1 MKRLPAPLASARN
14 KAIQKQMVTV
24 ISNEMNQL
32 QAIIGKGH
40 EMNDLQTIEMGGGG
54 GTPHRSVLR
63 VQHQIEQQ
71 HAHRGENHVVA

>member
-1 MKRLPAPLASARN
+1 
-14 KAIQKQMVTV
+14 MVTV

-54 GTPHRSVLR
+54 VPRIAQSSACNTRSNSSMLT
-63 VQHQIEQQ
+63 
-71 HAHRGENHVVA
+71 VVKITS